1 MSSTKKQQNEAI
13 ALAKKQLQKEQKRK
27 AEIADLAYQLEHP
40 MEGWTVVMDKKT
52 KAEVEAY
59 IKQKKE
65 DEENEKRFESN
76 WDDDEYDN
84 RDYCRNCG
92 SDDTWF
98 HGCCSAKCANK
109 ADEYY

>member
-1 MSSTKKQQNEAI
+1 MSAKYSKKNTQVE
-13 ALAKKQLQKEQKRK
+13 KEQKRK

-40 MEGWTVVMDKKT
+40 LEGWTLVIDKKT

-76 WDDDEYDN
+76 WDDEYDDFEPCSRCGRN
-84 RDYCRNCG
+84 ASGQGYPGGYCSRSCF
-92 SDDTWF
+92 T
-98 HGCCSAKCANK
+98 
-109 ADEYY
+109 YYD